1 MNERIQEINL
11 EIKTL
16 LKSKSDSKKLESLQR
31 ELKELLIKKRLP
43 PTIFKALN
51 EKEPKP
57 KKHKQT
63 KQIRKDTRKIS
74 SLIKESNLVDFQN
87 ARAEK
92 VAEEFSNE
100 IKTGK
105 LYNELRPKKEKKN

>member
-1 MNERIQEINL
+1 MNDRIQEINL

-16 LKSKSDSKKLESLQR
+16 LKTDPTSKKLESLQR

-51 EKEPKP
+51 ENERKP
-57 KKHKQT
+57 RKQRQKT
-63 KQIRKDTRKIS
+63 ERKKIS

-87 ARAEK
+87 ARASK

>member
-1 MNERIQEINL
+1 MNDRIQEINL

-16 LKSKSDSKKLESLQR
+16 LKTDPTSKKLESLQR
-31 ELKELLIKKRLP
+31 ELKELLIKERVS
-43 PTIFKALN
+43 PTNFRVT
-51 EKEPKP
+51 EKERKP
-57 KKHKQT
+57 RKQRQKT
-63 KQIRKDTRKIS
+63 ERKKIS
-74 SLIKESNLVDFQN
+74 SLIKESNLIDFQN
-87 ARAEK
+87 ARASK

>member
-1 MNERIQEINL
+1 MSDRIQEINL

-51 EKEPKP
+51 EKERKP
-57 KKHKQT
+57 RKQRQKT
-63 KQIRKDTRKIS
+63 ERKKIS

-87 ARAEK
+87 ARASK
-92 VAEEFSNE
+92 VAKEFQEEILS
-100 IKTGK
+100 GK
-105 LYNELRPKKEKKN
+105 LYTELRPKKEKKKS

>member
-31 ELKELLIKKRLP
+31 ELKDLLIKKRLP

-51 EKEPKP
+51 EKERKP
-57 KKHKQT
+57 RKQKQT

-87 ARAEK
+87 ARAIQS
-92 VAEEFSNE
+92 AEEFSKSIENE
-100 IKTGK
+100 S
-105 LYNELRPKKEKKN
+105 LYEELRPKKRFDR

>member
-1 MNERIQEINL
+1 MSDRIQEINL

-16 LKSKSDSKKLESLQR
+16 LKTDPTSKKLESLQR

-51 EKEPKP
+51 EKERKP
-57 KKHKQT
+57 RKQKQT

-92 VAEEFSNE
+92 VAKEFQEEILS
-100 IKTGK
+100 GK

>member
-1 MNERIQEINL
+1 MNDRIQEINL

-16 LKSKSDSKKLESLQR
+16 LKTDPTSKKLESLQR

-63 KQIRKDTRKIS
+63 KQIRKDSRKIA
-74 SLIKESNLVDFQN
+74 SLIKESNLIDFQN
-87 ARAEK
+87 ARASK
-92 VAEEFSNE
+92 VAEEFSSE

-105 LYNELRPKKEKKN
+105 LYKELRPKNSK

>member
-1 MNERIQEINL
+1 MSDRIQEINL

-63 KQIRKDTRKIS
+63 KQIRKDTRKIA
-74 SLIKESNLVDFQN
+74 SLIKESNLIDFQN
-87 ARAEK
+87 ARASK

-105 LYNELRPKKEKKN
+105 LYNELRKSKKQ